1 MGILS
6 QHSEVPRILEPSE
19 HMLCLHH
26 VFHNLEEESNLLRLE
41 WTLSFQSAESYVLT
55 LKSRQPHK
63 GKEGWGRTVWLTCL
77 ARPKGWGNGDA
88 GSLLSKRALS
98 DEKLKM

>member
-6 QHSEVPRILEPSE
+6 RHLEVPRILEPSE

-41 WTLSFQSAESYVLT
+41 WTLSFQSTESYILT

-63 GKEGWGRTVWLTCL
+63 DREGWGRTTL
-77 ARPKGWGNGDA
+77 PDPSA
-88 GSLLSKRALS
+88 GEMEMQGLYFPRGHFPMRS
-98 DEKLKM
+98 

>member
-6 QHSEVPRILEPSE
+6 QHSEVPRIVEPSE
-19 HMLCLHH
+19 HMLYLHH

-41 WTLSFQSAESYVLT
+41 WTLSFQSTESYILT
-55 LKSRQPHK
+55 LKSRQPCK
-63 GKEGWGRTVWLTCL
+63 GKEGWGRTVWLIYL
-77 ARPKGWGNGDA
+77 ARSKCWGNGDA
-88 GSLLSKRALS
+88 GSLLSQRALS